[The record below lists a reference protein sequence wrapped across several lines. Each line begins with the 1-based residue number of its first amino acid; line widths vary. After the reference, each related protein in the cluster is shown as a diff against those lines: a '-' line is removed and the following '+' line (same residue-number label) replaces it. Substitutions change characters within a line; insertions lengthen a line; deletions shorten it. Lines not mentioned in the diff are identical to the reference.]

1 MKIRA
6 LTVAILLIVIILG
19 GVLILKVSGLWVT
32 EGSKVPTKITTG
44 EFSGVSNPADIRG
57 SYTFEDININFNIP
71 AEITAKAFSVNIS
84 NEEAKSFQAKELEL
98 IYGELE
104 DVQGDIGTD
113 SIKLFVSLYLGI
125 PFTAEED
132 TYLPSTAIE
141 LLLQEGKITQEE
153 FTELSK
159 RSYNIQTIPTIEK
172 VEIEQDSPP
181 IDSGEI
187 EIKGNTTFNDLIS
200 WGLTTDEI
208 EKVIDGPIASK
219 TMTIRDA
226 ATQHGAEFSVYK
238 NSLQDVLNNK

>member
-19 GVLILKVSGLWVT
+19 GVLILKVSGLWIT

-71 AEITAKAFSVNIS
+71 AEITAKAFSINIS
-84 NEEAKSFQAKELEL
+84 DEEAKSFQAKELEL

-104 DVQGDIGTD
+104 DVEGDIGTD

-153 FTELSK
+153 FNELSK
-159 RSYNIQTIPTIEK
+159 K
-172 VEIEQDSPP
+172 
-181 IDSGEI
+181 
-187 EIKGNTTFNDLIS
+187 KL
-200 WGLTTDEI
+200 
-208 EKVIDGPIASK
+208 
-219 TMTIRDA
+219 
-226 ATQHGAEFSVYK
+226 
-238 NSLQDVLNNK
+238 